1 MYKNMTQ
8 RDKRSPLKDKPLR
21 NPGQSLD
28 EERHDLLYNK
38 VLAPSLY
45 ALLLVT
51 LAGMEWERY
60 FLPQTPSP
68 IFITVIA
75 VLGIGYA
82 AFQIKRAWPAVHA
95 LQQGR
100 DGEKAVGQYL
110 ERLRERGYQVFHD
123 VVGAGFNVDHVL
135 IGPAGLFTIETKT
148 YSKPPGPEA
157 KVTFD
162 GEHILVD
169 GVEPDRDPVVQAKA
183 QAGWLRELL
192 AESAGRKFPTRP
204 VILFPGWWVE
214 QGKGTTREVWVL
226 EPKALP
232 GFLDHEPEVLNAE
245 DVKLASF
252 HLSRFIRA
260 QEGL

>member
-1 MYKNMTQ
+1 MAKIE
-8 RDKRSPLKDKPLR
+8 KRSPLKDKPLR

-28 EERHDLLYNK
+28 EQRDDLLYNK

-45 ALLLVT
+45 ALFLVL
-51 LAGMEWERY
+51 LAGLEWGRY
-60 FLPQTPSP
+60 YFPQKPSP
-68 IFITVIA
+68 IFFTIVA
-75 VLGIGYA
+75 VFGIGYA
-82 AFQIKRAWPAVHA
+82 VIQIKRTWPAVHA

-100 DGEKAVGQYL
+100 DGEKVVGQFL

-123 VVGAGFNVDHVL
+123 VVGSGFNVDHVL
-135 IGPAGLFTIETKT
+135 IGPAGLFTIETKMH
-148 YSKPPGPEA
+148 SKSPGPEA

-162 GEHILVD
+162 GERILVD
-169 GVEPDRDPVVQAKA
+169 GFEPDRDPVVQAKA

-192 AESAGRKFPTRP
+192 AESTGRKFPARP

-232 GFLDHEPEVLNAE
+232 AFLDHEPVILTAE

-252 HLSRFIRA
+252 HLSRFIRVK
-260 QEGL
+260 EGVEK

>member
-1 MYKNMTQ
+1 MTQ

-28 EERHDLLYNK
+28 EQLDEIIDDKVCAPLLIALILV
-38 VLAPSLY
+38 VLAGL
-45 ALLLVT
+45 
-51 LAGMEWERY
+51 EWWRY
-60 FLPQTPSP
+60 YFTQKPSP
-68 IFITVIA
+68 YLYTVGTL
-75 VLGIGYA
+75 LGIGYA
-82 AFQIKRAWPAVHA
+82 AFQIWRVWPRLQA
-95 LQQGR
+95 LKQGR
-100 DGEKAVGQYL
+100 NGEKVVGQFL
-110 ERLRERGYQVFHD
+110 ERLRENGYQVFHD
-123 VVGAGFNVDHVL
+123 VVGTGFNVDHVL

-148 YSKPPGPEA
+148 YSKSPGPQA

-162 GEHILVD
+162 GERILVD
-169 GVEPDRDPVVQAKA
+169 GFEPDRDPVVQAKA

-192 AESAGRKFPTRP
+192 AESSGHKFPTRP

-232 GFLDHEPEVLNAE
+232 GFLDHEPEVLTAE
-245 DVKLASF
+245 DVKRASF

-260 QEGL
+260 KEGLEK